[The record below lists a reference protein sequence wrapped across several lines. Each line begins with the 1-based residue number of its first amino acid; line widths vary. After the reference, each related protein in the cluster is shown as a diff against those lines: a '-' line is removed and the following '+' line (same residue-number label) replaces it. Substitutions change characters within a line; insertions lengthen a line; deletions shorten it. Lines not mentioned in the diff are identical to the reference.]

1 MKNGYRLNV
10 LVRFRLIRI
19 SLSFIYRL
27 QPVDAF
33 FTAAT
38 MIGSVKKRYTPNR
51 YSDHSKKFHGII
63 FFFSSSKRYF

>member
-38 MIGSVKKRYTPNR
+38 MIGSVKKTLYPRSVFRSFGKISRN
-51 YSDHSKKFHGII
+51 HLFLFI
-63 FFFSSSKRYF
+63 F